1 MNNNGLNNY
10 VVGNSAGS
18 NGNSALMSAYL
29 RQTNNTKNKY
39 IFWWMIIISIMNIN
53 YNWLFYYLNYIL
65 FTQIGLFAIAFVK
78 NDAARRD

>member
-39 IFWWMIIISIMNIN
+39 IF
-53 YNWLFYYLNYIL
+53 
-65 FTQIGLFAIAFVK
+65 
-78 NDAARRD
+78 